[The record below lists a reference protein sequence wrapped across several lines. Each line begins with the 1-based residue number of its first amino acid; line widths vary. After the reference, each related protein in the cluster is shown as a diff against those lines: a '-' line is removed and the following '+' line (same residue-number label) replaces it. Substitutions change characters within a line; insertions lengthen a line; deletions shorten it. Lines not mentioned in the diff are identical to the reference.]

1 MALAGDG
8 SVYTWGDNSRGQLGL
23 GDGATATKTVATLI
37 PAVKLSGVIKIASG
51 ASHNVALKSDG
62 TVWSWGSNSFGE
74 LGVSTMTDSSTPQLV
89 PGLTGVVALA
99 AGGFFNT
106 STNLAN
112 GSFTLGQD
120 KNGTFYA
127 WGSDSTNQLCDGFSG
142 VSHNQLSPQAIA
154 TLSPLAKIGALSLSA
169 GCYYGLL
176 LNDDGSVSGW
186 GQNSVGQ
193 LGNGA
198 TSTVQRSLVEAIN
211 FNVFSE

>member
-1 MALAGDG
+1 M
-8 SVYTWGDNSRGQLGL
+8 TTDNS
-23 GDGATATKTVATLI
+23 TPK
-37 PAVKLSGVIKIASG
+37 P
-51 ASHNVALKSDG
+51 
-62 TVWSWGSNSFGE
+62 
-74 LGVSTMTDSSTPQLV
+74 VS
-89 PGLTGVVALA
+89 GLTGVVALA

-112 GSFTLGQD
+112 GSFTLAQD
-120 KNGTFYA
+120 KNGTFSA

-142 VSHNQLSPQAIA
+142 ISHNQLSPRVIA
-154 TLSPLAKIGALSLSA
+154 PLLPLSKIGALSLSA

-176 LNDDGSVSGW
+176 LNDDGSISGW

-198 TSTVQRSLVEAIN
+198 TSTVQRSLVQAIN